1 MNSNSVEVVEQ
12 EILLPYLVSSFDM
25 NVIVVQLNVQATVI
39 VNTFDSN
46 RNKLYDKQIII
57 EGEDYTNWGNDDD
70 YLKNLVA
77 SKLGLQIKSSIVEPV
92 PEPENIDL
100 VIEDFPSNI

>member
-12 EILLPYLVSSFDM
+12 EVLLPYLVSSFDM

-39 VNTFDSN
+39 VNTFDKDRN
-46 RNKLYDKQIII
+46 RLYEKQIII

-77 SKLGLQIKSSIVEPV
+77 SKLGLQIKSSVVEP
-92 PEPENIDL
+92 ESENIDL
-100 VIEDFPSNI
+100 VIEDFPVY

>member
-12 EILLPYLVSSFDM
+12 EVLLPYLVSSFDM

-39 VNTFDSN
+39 VNTFDKDRN
-46 RNKLYDKQIII
+46 RLYEKQIII
-57 EGEDYTNWGNDDD
+57 EGEDYANWGNNDD

-77 SKLGLQIKSSIVEPV
+77 SKLGLQIKSSVVEP
-92 PEPENIDL
+92 ESENIDL

>member
-12 EILLPYLVSSFDM
+12 EVLLPYLVSSFDM

-39 VNTFDSN
+39 VNTFDKDRN
-46 RNKLYDKQIII
+46 RLYEKQIII
-57 EGEDYTNWGNDDD
+57 EGEDYDNWGNDDD

-77 SKLGLQIKSSIVEPV
+77 SKLGLQIKSSVVEP
-92 PEPENIDL
+92 ESENIDL